1 MRPTVTRLVTDVV
14 ILTAT
19 AILLFYLSK
28 VFTGYADYFRLAFAG
43 LILSGGVLISR
54 ALSRII
60 AVEFKSEL
68 GKNAP
73 VISNTVAVLGYV
85 VAAAAAASYLSF
97 SPAALLAE
105 AAFSG
110 LVLGLALQPTLGSFF
125 AGILILLSGAIR
137 PGSHVRILTWHIP
150 FQWANAPGYKYFSP
164 DSVYA
169 GYMGEVKEVGL
180 FFTKILTEEGQ
191 MMKIP
196 NSILATDAAVVSYT
210 EEDYFFN
217 VRYEFP
223 NRFDPE
229 MVLLQGQGG
238 SSEVSDCQPLRQ
250 RAERQGVLHRQGGA
264 EREGEGPRAPKVR
277 DTDPPRKAA
286 QGTGGG
292 GESQGRRAGESVR
305 ADLVEAP

>member
-1 MRPTVTRLVTDVV
+1 MRPTVTRFVTDVV
-14 ILTAT
+14 ILLAT

-28 VFTGYADYFRLAFAG
+28 VFTGYPDVFRYAYAS
-43 LILSGGVLISR
+43 LILSGGVLVSR

-60 AVEFKSEL
+60 AVEFKGEL

-73 VISNTVAVLGYV
+73 VLSNAVGVLGYV
-85 VAAAAAASYLSF
+85 IAAAAAASYLSF
-97 SPAALLAE
+97 SPTALLAE

-150 FQWANAPGYKYFSP
+150 FQWANSPGYKYFSP
-164 DSVYA
+164 DSIYA

-196 NSILATDAAVVSYT
+196 NSILATDAAVLSYT

-223 NRFDPE
+223 HRFDPE
-229 MVLLQGQGG
+229 MVLFRIREDIREFPLVNLFINEQ
-238 SSEVSDCQPLRQ
+238 SDKEYYIVKAVLNAKEKDHALLKSEILTRLVR
-250 RAERQGVLHRQGGA
+250 LHSELEEEEKAR
-264 EREGEGPRAPKVR
+264 
-277 DTDPPRKAA
+277 AA
-286 QGTGGG
+286 QVGV
-292 GESQGRRAGESVR
+292 SGRPS
-305 ADLVEAP
+305 